1 MGLANDF
8 YDRAQQDFD
17 RAQHDWETEPDYE
30 DFDDPAEVVG
40 VLGQLAELYDQMSRA
55 KWDTKYAVP
64 PESAARIAQALDT
77 AIGMINYA
85 YLK

>member
-1 MGLANDF
+1 MMDPQEMLN
-8 YDRAQQDFD
+8 RAQRDL
-17 RAQHDWETEPDYE
+17 ETEPDYE

-40 VLGQLAELYDQMSRA
+40 MLGQLAELYDQMSRA
-55 KWDTKYAVP
+55 KWDTKYKVS